1 MKLLSQAGS
10 SLVSALL
17 QLLLAVFVFLFLRW
31 ILIEPYVIPS
41 GSMIPTLAIN
51 DHILVSKFDYGI
63 RIPFTQKWL
72 TGPSLPQRGDIVVF
86 QSSENPDIVMIK
98 RVVGLPGDKIDIS
111 IAELNRFPL
120 AANNPQSDSKLST
133 EGPGIIIVPEG
144 HLYMMGDNRNN
155 SRDSRFWGPLPV
167 ENVIGKARRIWLACE
182 KTISRESSF
191 CDFKTLNKKRMFTPI
206 E

>member
-1 MKLLSQAGS
+1 MKLSGRNGAT
-10 SLVSALL
+10 LVSALAQFVL
-17 QLLLAVFVFLFLRW
+17 ALLVFLSLRW

-63 RIPFTQKWL
+63 RIPFTQDWL
-72 TGPSLPQRGDIVVF
+72 TGPYLPKRGDIVVF
-86 QSSENPDIVMIK
+86 QSVENPEIVMIK
-98 RVVGLPGDKIDIS
+98 RVVGLPGDKINIS
-111 IAELNRFPL
+111 VAEFNRFPIVL
-120 AANNPQSDSKLST
+120 EKTATDTTAPED
-133 EGPGIIIVPEG
+133 GPGIITVPEG

-155 SRDSRFWGPLPV
+155 SRDSRFWGPLPI
-167 ENVIGKARRIWLACE
+167 ENLLGKARRIWLACE

-191 CDFKTLNKKRMFTPI
+191 CDFKTLNKKRMFTQI